1 MTIDITM
8 PRLSDTMEQGTII
21 KWHVAQ
27 GDEVSAGDLLAD
39 VETDKATMEM
49 QSFDDGTV
57 AKIAVAE
64 GTPVDVGTVV
74 VVLLEEDESLGDAA
88 TSDDTPIEATSQ
100 DEVAPDEVPATGA
113 AQSVVASPADDFQP
127 AHDGHRKVTPVARR
141 LAEEHHVDL
150 ASLQGSGPGG
160 RIIKRD
166 VLTAVG
172 AGEET
177 RAAIPPSAR
186 GEVVDLAKASPAA
199 PAIPATPVRAAP
211 LVVSQDDRREPVSNM
226 RQTIARRLVQSKQ
239 EIPHYQVSMSFAMDE
254 LSAMRKKLNIDLADR
269 EIKLS
274 VNDLLVRACALA
286 MHRNPLMNASWDG
299 DAIVYHDRVHI
310 GVAVALPEERGG
322 GLVVPVIRDANYKSL
337 RAISAETRAL
347 AEKARTRGLSV
358 EEMDGATFTI
368 SNLGMFGVDNFTA
381 IINPPNSAILA
392 VGATLEKPVVRDGEL
407 AVGLEMNATLS
418 NDHRVV
424 DGATAAR
431 WLASFRELIEHP
443 SSILV

>member
-27 GDEVSAGDLLAD
+27 GDEISAGDVLAD

-49 QSFDDGTV
+49 QSFDDGIV
-57 AKIAVAE
+57 AKIVVAE

-74 VVLLEEDESLGDAA
+74 VVLLEEDESSGDAA
-88 TSDDTPIEATSQ
+88 
-100 DEVAPDEVPATGA
+100 PATGA
-113 AQSVVASPADDFQP
+113 AQPVVPSPDEDFQP

-166 VLTAVG
+166 VLAAVG

-199 PAIPATPVRAAP
+199 SAIPATPVRAAP

-226 RQTIARRLVQSKQ
+226 RQSIARRLVQSKQ
-239 EIPHYQVSMSFAMDE
+239 EIPHYQVTMSFAMDE

-347 AEKARTRGLSV
+347 AEKARTYGLSV